1 LSDETGENMKK
12 ACFVV
17 LFFFSATF
25 FSSAYMPSARAQGQ
39 AIIMP
44 NHTGY
49 LDNTTIPITYHVV
62 GEVSN
67 IGTANLNLLNATAS
81 FYAQDNSLIG
91 SSSSYA
97 FLDVLLP
104 SRKAPFEVVWVGAS
118 AKQIQNYSLNLR
130 FDDYVLE
137 KSLALQILENTV
149 YEDEAGF
156 TKVNGTVK
164 NLGKSNATAVKV
176 ATTFYDTQNRVMSVG
191 RDYTFPSTIMPGN
204 TESFELELG
213 SKIGSFSNYSLAAES
228 VEYVS
233 IGEGMTI
240 DYGASYT
247 TSTSVTLV
255 SLPDGLQ
262 SSTAQ
267 MQFSND
273 NMTFTDWEPYT
284 PSRAWLLEGGEGVKT
299 VYAQFMDGL
308 GSVSYYYDTIILDT
322 VPPTISVVSPF
333 NASVVKS
340 STLTVTW
347 EGHDTTSG
355 VIDYEIKLD
364 NDSWVDVR
372 ANTTRKFENLTS
384 GNHTVSIKAIDN
396 AGLSSQGTASF
407 EVDLSTSSAPINLQ
421 GIAFLATL
429 AIVLAVTI
437 IYFSKIRRSRHSRG
451 VQKSH
456 RR

>member
-1 LSDETGENMKK
+1 MSIL
-12 ACFVV
+12 
-17 LFFFSATF
+17 L
-25 FSSAYMPSARAQGQ
+25 FSSLALLTSVSMLPASAQSQ
-39 AIIMP
+39 AAIMP

-49 LDNTTIPITYHVV
+49 LDNTTIPVTYHVV
-62 GEVSN
+62 GEVGN
-67 IGTANLNLLNATAS
+67 VGTVTLELINVSAS
-81 FYAQDNSLIG
+81 FHAQDNSLIV

-104 SRKAPFEVVWVGAS
+104 NRKAPFEVVWGGVSAS
-118 AKQIQNYSLNLR
+118 QIHNYSLSVKFN
-130 FDDYVLE
+130 DYTAE

-149 YEDEAGF
+149 YKDEAGF

-176 ATTFYDTQNRVMSVG
+176 ATTFYDTQNRVISVG
-191 RDYTFPSTIMPGN
+191 HDYTFPSTIMPGN
-204 TESFELELG
+204 TERFELELG

-233 IGEGMTI
+233 IGAGITI

-255 SLPDGLQ
+255 SLPGGLQ
-262 SSTAQ
+262 SSIAQ

-284 PSRAWLLEGGEGVKT
+284 PSRAWILEGGEGVKT

-347 EGHDTTSG
+347 AGHDTTSG
-355 VIDYEIKLD
+355 VVDYEIRLD

-396 AGLSSQGTASF
+396 AGLSSQGTVSF
-407 EVDLSTSSAPINLQ
+407 EVDLSNSSAPINLQ
-421 GIAFLATL
+421 DIAFIATL

-437 IYFSKIRRSRHSRG
+437 IYFRKIRRSRHSQG
-451 VQKSH
+451 VRRSH